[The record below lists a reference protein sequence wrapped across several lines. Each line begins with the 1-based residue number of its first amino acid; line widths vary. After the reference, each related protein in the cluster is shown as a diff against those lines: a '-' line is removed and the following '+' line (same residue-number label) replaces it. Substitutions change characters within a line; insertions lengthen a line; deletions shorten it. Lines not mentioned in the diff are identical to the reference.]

1 MIKEVSKQE
10 LDNILSNYTLAST
23 GVGLIPVPAAD
34 IAGLMAVQLSMLK
47 EISEIYKVPF
57 FKEAVKKVLFS
68 LVGGLVL
75 TNAMP
80 FLASIVK
87 FVPVVGQAIGMAAM
101 PIACG
106 ASTYATGKVFIQHFE
121 SGGTFLT
128 FDPEKVKAYYA
139 EMLEQGKSIAA
150 NEKNREPVKIHEK
163 K

>member
-1 MIKEVSKQE
+1 MTKKISKQE
-10 LDNILSNYTLAST
+10 LDKILRHHTYAST

-34 IAGLMAVQLSMLK
+34 IAGLMAVQLRMIK
-47 EISEIYKVPF
+47 EIAEIYEVPF
-57 FKEAVKKVLFS
+57 LKEAVKKVLTS
-68 LVGGLVL
+68 LIGGVVL

-80 FLASIVK
+80 FLASMVK
-87 FVPVVGQAIGMAAM
+87 FIPLVGQTLGMAAM

-128 FDPEKVKAYYA
+128 FDPGKVKAYYA
-139 EMLEQGKSIAA
+139 EMLEEGKTVAA
-150 NEKNREPVKIHEK
+150 NAKNRDPVKIHDK

>member
-1 MIKEVSKQE
+1 MNKEVSKQE
-10 LDNILSNYTLAST
+10 LDNILSNYTLTST
-23 GVGLIPVPAAD
+23 GLGLIPVPAAD

-47 EISEIYKVPF
+47 KISEIYKVPF

-80 FLASIVK
+80 FLASAVK

-101 PIACG
+101 PVACG

-139 EMLEQGKSIAA
+139 KMLEEGKNVAA
-150 NEKNREPVKIHEK
+150 NMKGNDQVKNHGK